1 MKNSGYL
8 FIIGFVLPAIVCAGC
23 DGLRYAPSEEQKQ
36 NAYLHHRTV
45 QMSALQA
52 KAEDVSTQLQSLT
65 QAAAAQSDAM
75 MAYVGMPRE
84 LPPADTAETVLSQAN
99 AAITQA
105 AYQQGIQ
112 RPDPWQAADS
122 LLELGI
128 AVAGVVG
135 GVYGARAVSALK
147 IAREKSQALRE
158 IIEGN
163 ELFKQ
168 IQPEQAEAFKQA
180 QAKQSAATRQL
191 VAALKP

>member
-1 MKNSGYL
+1 MNKVHVS
-8 FIIGFVLPAIVCAGC
+8 IVCLILLLGGC
-23 DGLRYAPSEEQKQ
+23 NALRFAPSEEQKQ
-36 NAYLHHRTV
+36 NAYLHHRTL

-52 KAEDVSTQLQSLT
+52 KAEDASTQLQSLT
-65 QAAAAQSDAM
+65 QAAATQSDAI
-75 MAYVGMPRE
+75 MAYVGMPQE
-84 LPPADTAETVLSQAN
+84 LPKADTTEAVLSEAN
-99 AAITQA
+99 AAITQT

-128 AVAGVVG
+128 AVAGVIG
-135 GVYGARAVSALK
+135 GVYGARAVSVLK
-147 IAREKSQALRE
+147 TTRQKSQALRE

-168 IQPEQAEAFKQA
+168 TQPDQAEAFKQA
-180 QAKQSAATRQL
+180 QANQSPATKQL